1 MFILPAIDLRD
12 GKVVRLSKGDYDRQ
26 TTYSDD
32 PAAVARVFSRAG
44 ARWIH
49 VVDLD
54 AAKSGKPIVL
64 IAALATVGVG
74 AVGAGAYF
82 GYRWLKNRK
91 SGDGNVQT
99 DGEKKN
105 VFGFRRNKPEGGKS
119 DAA

>member
-1 MFILPAIDLRD
+1 MDSIDTATE
-12 GKVVRLSKGDYDRQ
+12 VVADTGATVTEAV
-26 TTYSDD
+26 TT
-32 PAAVARVFSRAG
+32 AAEVVA
-44 ARWIH
+44 
-49 VVDLD
+49 D